1 MKETDMSTITKRQP
15 LRAAAA
21 AFFGTAIEW
30 YDFFCYATASALVFG
45 DVFFA
50 PGNHL
55 MGTIAS
61 LGTFAVGFVAR
72 PFGAILFGH
81 LGDKAGRR
89 ASLIITLLM
98 MGGATTLIGLLPSY
112 HAIGISA
119 AVLLVILRLI
129 QGVAVGGE
137 WGGAVLI
144 AAEHAPPRWRTFLAA
159 APQYG
164 SPVGLI
170 MATSI
175 FQAVSALPEGDF
187 KSWGWR
193 IPFLLSS
200 VLVLV
205 AFLIRRGVNESPE
218 LEAYR
223 LELAKTAHAQAAA
236 PLRTIFA
243 RFKGRLVLGIGLSM
257 LGISGFYFITTLMI
271 TFTTTY
277 LQIARPDILK
287 IINYVGVVELV
298 SFPVASYF
306 AHRIGERRFI
316 AMVAA
321 ATALWAAP
329 MMMLVLTRD
338 LGHIAI
344 GILVATALA
353 SCYYAALA
361 PFLPKVFPV
370 NVRYTGISLSYQIC
384 GAVFGGTTPL
394 VGLWI
399 AQKYGVQWGP
409 LALLFA
415 AIAGTTF
422 VAALLLPDGE
432 AEGMAEGER
441 QIRLSGQ
448 A

>member
-1 MKETDMSTITKRQP
+1 
-15 LRAAAA
+15 
-21 AFFGTAIEW
+21 
-30 YDFFCYATASALVFG
+30 
-45 DVFFA
+45 
-50 PGNHL
+50 
-55 MGTIAS
+55 
-61 LGTFAVGFVAR
+61 
-72 PFGAILFGH
+72 
-81 LGDKAGRR
+81 
-89 ASLIITLLM
+89 
-98 MGGATTLIGLLPSY
+98 
-112 HAIGISA
+112 
-119 AVLLVILRLI
+119 
-129 QGVAVGGE
+129 
-137 WGGAVLI
+137 
-144 AAEHAPPRWRTFLAA
+144 
-159 APQYG
+159 
-164 SPVGLI
+164 
-170 MATSI
+170 
-175 FQAVSALPEGDF
+175 
-187 KSWGWR
+187 
-193 IPFLLSS
+193 
-200 VLVLV
+200 
-205 AFLIRRGVNESPE
+205 
-218 LEAYR
+218 
-223 LELAKTAHAQAAA
+223 
-236 PLRTIFA
+236 
-243 RFKGRLVLGIGLSM
+243 
-257 LGISGFYFITTLMI
+257 
-271 TFTTTY
+271 
-277 LQIARPDILK
+277 
-287 IINYVGVVELV
+287 
-298 SFPVASYF
+298 
-306 AHRIGERRFI
+306 
-316 AMVAA
+316 MVAA